1 MTRAIHIMLFHKL
14 STDLTFNVERTIPV
28 YWMQLKDIPM
38 VKELILSCA
47 VDFMLHPLHLAEGRM
62 ILQNRKANFATYS
75 SLLDVF
81 KTSYK
86 EMGRGLLMHFPRNV
100 CIALSGMKLTDQIGF
115 A

>member
-1 MTRAIHIMLFHKL
+1 MLFHKL

-28 YWMQLKDIPM
+28 YWSQLKNIPL
-38 VKELILSCA
+38 VKELILSCV
-47 VDFMLHPLHLAEGRM
+47 VDIMLHPLHAAEGRM

-75 SLLDVF
+75 SIFDIF
-81 KTSYK
+81 KTSYR
-86 EMGRGLLMHFPRNV
+86 ELARGMLMHFPRNI